1 MEELGKQTT
10 DMVMQYYEKTLK
22 VSGYNISEGQIS
34 KYNGDINEFVK
45 EQRALMDHL
54 RNFKQHIK

>member
-1 MEELGKQTT
+1 MDSMSKQTT
-10 DMVMQYYEKTLK
+10 DMVIQYYENTIRI
-22 VSGYNISEGQIS
+22 SGYDVSENQIA
-34 KYNGDINEFVK
+34 KYNGDINEFVR

>member
-1 MEELGKQTT
+1 MTKQTT
-10 DMVMQYYEKTLK
+10 DMVLKYYDSTIKI
-22 VSGYNISEGQIS
+22 SGYNISEGILA
-34 KYNGDINEFVK
+34 KYNGDINDFVK